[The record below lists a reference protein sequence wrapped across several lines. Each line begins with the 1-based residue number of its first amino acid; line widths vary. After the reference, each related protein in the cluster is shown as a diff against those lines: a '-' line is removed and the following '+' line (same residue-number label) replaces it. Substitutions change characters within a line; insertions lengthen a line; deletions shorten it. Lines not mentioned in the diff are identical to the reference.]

1 MLLKVAKAA
10 AVLLELRLMPFRLGV
25 VVVTATAGQGAGGA
39 GGLRWPRPPSASA
52 GYGCIRLYWDYI
64 MLKIKRVGRWGQLG
78 CTHTQG
84 DACVSRGGAINPR
97 ELRYFPSPLIL
108 CTGTTFFAYLLK
120 VFLN

>member
-25 VVVTATAGQGAGGA
+25 VVVTATAGQGVGGA
-39 GGLRWPRPPSASA
+39 GGLRWPRPPPASA

-64 MLKIKRVGRWGQLG
+64 MLKIKRVGRWGQRG

-84 DACVSRGGAINPR
+84 DACVSAGRSGGHPWNACVPGFA
-97 ELRYFPSPLIL
+97 LPASPDPTKL
-108 CTGTTFFAYLLK
+108 GF
-120 VFLN
+120 